1 MTREALHHLQKAR
14 ELWAE
19 DDGIYNHFGVA
30 YWMLGRD
37 SEAVEQYKIALK
49 INPSNAL
56 SHSNM
61 GVVLLRMG
69 KVDEAEKHLREAV
82 RLGIKYP
89 QAHFYL
95 AEILR
100 QKGFPEEAEEHYQK
114 AYRLLDKIIVAK

>member
-1 MTREALHHLQKAR
+1 
-14 ELWAE
+14 
-19 DDGIYNHFGVA
+19 
-30 YWMLGRD
+30 
-37 SEAVEQYKIALK
+37 
-49 INPSNAL
+49 
-56 SHSNM
+56 
-61 GVVLLRMG
+61 MG